1 MFNLWFRK
9 ILQRRKQQPTP
20 VFLLGKSHG
29 QRSLAGYSSWGHRVG
44 HDLVVTEHTRA
55 QTAFRI
61 LFPSIED
68 RMRPRC
74 HCLINDSQLLP
85 NLVTFLTLSD
95 STFDG
100 VTDKP
105 ILDCCACGTA
115 KYRLTFYG
123 NWSEKTHPKDYPREQ
138 NSYFMRWGKGSYKVL
153 SDCREHKLMLLTY
166 SFVKHIPNK

>member
-1 MFNLWFRK
+1 M
-9 ILQRRKQQPTP
+9 QQMQVQSLVQEDPLEKEIATHSC
-20 VFLLGKSHG
+20 V
-29 QRSLAGYSSWGHRVG
+29 LAGKIPWTEEPGGLQFMGSQRVG
-44 HDLVVTEHTRA
+44 YDLVIQHTHTHT
-55 QTAFRI
+55 QTAFHI
-61 LFPSIED
+61 LFPGIKD

-85 NLVTFLTLSD
+85 NLLTFLTLSD

-123 NWSEKTHPKDYPREQ
+123 NWSEKTHPKDYPRE
-138 NSYFMRWGKGSYKVL
+138 
-153 SDCREHKLMLLTY
+153 
-166 SFVKHIPNK
+166 

>member
-1 MFNLWFRK
+1 MFNPWVRK
-9 ILQRRKQQPTP
+9 IPWRCKWQPTP
-20 VFLLGKSHG
+20 VILPGKSHR
-29 QRSLAGYSSWGHRVG
+29 QRRLVGYSPWGHRVG

-61 LFPSIED
+61 LFPSIKD

-123 NWSEKTHPKDYPREQ
+123 NWSEKTHPKDYPRE
-138 NSYFMRWGKGSYKVL
+138 
-153 SDCREHKLMLLTY
+153 
-166 SFVKHIPNK
+166 